1 MSRRHLLLIAIAALT
16 PMLTSVN
23 ASGQTATTSVLASGL
38 RAPVKTIITPKG
50 NLLVAEAGN
59 GPNTGRISIIDLS
72 GNRRT
77 LIDGLP
83 SGLAPPAMDPSGPS
97 GLALRGRTLFV
108 VIGAGDGTLSGP
120 VPGTEMINP
129 NPSSPFLSS
138 VLRFR
143 LSSQVEDSTQGFTL
157 TFADQTALLTRGFAR
172 LVDAA
177 GNELTLEVVTN
188 FRNFTADSRPNFA
201 FNVRASNPFGIA
213 VNGRKLYIVDA
224 SQNQVWEVD
233 SDTGARRSIIIF
245 GPKANPLFPFGPP
258 FIDVVPDSVRLIG
271 KSLLVPFLTG
281 FPFPPGAAEI
291 RKIRLVNGANEPFI
305 GGLSSAI
312 DVLPVEDQFGQNRFF
327 VLEFSTNQSAGA
339 AAPPGR
345 LSRYDQPDGVPVV
358 LANNL
363 VSPTSLVRDEITGDL
378 FVTEIFPGRITRV
391 HVP

>member
-1 MSRRHLLLIAIAALT
+1 MSKRHLLLVSIAALT
-16 PMLTSVN
+16 SMLTSVN
-23 ASGQTATTSVLASGL
+23 AGGQIATTSVLASGL

-59 GPNTGRISIIDLS
+59 GPNSGRISIIDGS

-83 SGLAPPAMDPSGPS
+83 SGLAPPNLDPSGPS
-97 GLALRGRTLFV
+97 ALALRGRTLFV
-108 VIGAGDGTLSGP
+108 VIGAGDGTLPGP
-120 VPGTEMINP
+120 VPATEMINP

-138 VLRFR
+138 VLTFR
-143 LSSQVEDSTQGFTL
+143 LNAQVEDTTQGFTL
-157 TFADQTALLTRGFAR
+157 TLADQTAIQTRGFAR
-172 LVDAA
+172 ISDAA

-188 FRNFTADSRPNFA
+188 FRNYSYDSRPNFA
-201 FNVRASNPFGIA
+201 GNVRASNPFGIA
-213 VNGRKLYIVDA
+213 VNGRKLYVVDA

-233 SDTGARRSIIIF
+233 SDTGERRSIIVF
-245 GPKANPLFPFGPP
+245 GARANPLFPTLGPP

-281 FPFPPGAAEI
+281 FPFVPATAEI

-312 DVLPVEDQFGQNRFF
+312 DVLPVADQLGQNRFF
-327 VLEFSTNQSAGA
+327 VLEFSTNMLANA
-339 AAPPGR
+339 PGR

-358 LANNL
+358 LVSNL
-363 VSPTSLVRDEITGDL
+363 VSPTSLARDETTGDL

>member
-1 MSRRHLLLIAIAALT
+1 MSTKYLLLIAVTVLT

-23 ASGQTATTSVLASGL
+23 ASGQTATTSVFASGL

-50 NLLVAEAGN
+50 NLLVAEAGS
-59 GPNTGRISIIDLS
+59 GPNTGRISILDGS

-83 SGLAPPAMDPSGPS
+83 SGLAPPNMDPSGPS

-108 VIGAGDGTLSGP
+108 VIGAGDGTLPGP
-120 VPGTEMINP
+120 IPATEIPNP

-143 LSSQVEDSTQGFTL
+143 LSPQVEDTTQGFTL
-157 TFADQTALLTRGFAR
+157 TFADQTALLTRGFSRIA
-172 LVDAA
+172 DAA

-188 FRNFTADSRPNFA
+188 FNNFTFDSRPNFA
-201 FNVRASNPFGIA
+201 GNVRASNPFGIA

-233 SDTGARRSIIIF
+233 SHTGEQQVLFSF

-271 KSLLVPFLTG
+271 KSLLVPLLIG
-281 FPFPPGAAEI
+281 FPFQPGASEI
-291 RKIRLVNGANEPFI
+291 RKIRLVNQANEPFI

-312 DVLPVEDQFGQNRFF
+312 DVLPVADQFGQNRFF
-327 VLEFSTNQSAGA
+327 VLEFSTNMLAKA
-339 AAPPGR
+339 PGR
-345 LSRYDQPDGVPVV
+345 LSRYDQSDGVPVV
-358 LANNL
+358 LVNNL
-363 VSPTSLVRDEITGDL
+363 VSPTSLVLDEITGDL
-378 FVTEIFPGRITRV
+378 FVTEIFAGRITRV